1 MIKDQLFK
9 WLFISFSGTAFSLL
23 YGIPPGQYSLY
34 EAMGTLLFFI
44 AVSFVAW
51 QGVSAIASRLRM
63 RDRWKEATVKR
74 LVLLQVCSAA
84 FTGGL
89 FYSSLFLWQRAVLAD
104 GSPHNYSQ
112 AILGSGFTGAM
123 LALLIDNAFLSKEII
138 RDSGVLQPAEKES
151 AESEVKVFRNEMDPH
166 FFFNCMNTL
175 SYLVRNDAEKAHQFV
190 HRLSSVYKYFL
201 RNKEKSCVSLEDEFE
216 FLDHYHYLLRV
227 RFDDNIRIENS
238 ITSQHNPVYILP
250 CSLQV
255 VVENAMKQNF
265 FSDTEPL
272 VVSIKLAGDFIA
284 ITNAIKPKPY
294 AAEHTSA
301 ALQILQARY
310 RLLTDEPVVVQQ
322 TNHTFL
328 VKLPLVKA
336 TNDYDKSSDN

>member
-1 MIKDQLFK
+1 MIKDQLVK
-9 WLFISFSGTAFSLL
+9 WLFISFSGTAFTLL
-23 YGIPPGQYSLY
+23 YGIPAGKYSLY
-34 EAMGTLLFFI
+34 KATGTLLFFMAI
-44 AVSFVAW
+44 SFIAW

-63 RDRWKEATVKR
+63 QNRWKEAIVKR

-89 FYSSLFLWQRAVLAD
+89 FFSSLFLWQRAVLAD
-104 GSPHNYSQ
+104 GAPHNYSQ
-112 AILGSGFTGAM
+112 AILGSSFTGAM
-123 LALLIDNAFLSKEII
+123 LALLFDNAFLSMEII
-138 RDSGVLQPAEKES
+138 RDSGVVQQTKKES
-151 AESEVKVFRNEMDPH
+151 AEAEVKVFRNEMEPH

-190 HRLSSVYKYFL
+190 HRLSNVYKYFL
-201 RNKEKSCVSLEDEFE
+201 RNKEKAYVSLEDEFE
-216 FLDHYHYLLRV
+216 FLDNYHYLLRV

-238 ITSQHNPVYILP
+238 ITRQHKPVYILP

-265 FSDTEPL
+265 FSDNEPL
-272 VVSIKLAGDFIA
+272 VVNIKLAGDFIT
-284 ITNAIKPKPY
+284 ITNAVKPKPY
-294 AAEHTSA
+294 ATECTST
-301 ALQILQARY
+301 ALQTLQARY

-322 TNHTFL
+322 TDHTFL